1 MKNNANKT
9 TKMYRIS
16 PSTRARLEAA
26 VARVETA
33 VDVALDQ
40 GGLTPAQLG
49 ALRRELNAG
58 NRLMAAARGV
68 VADGFTMRRIK
79 NYVAAAAI
87 A

>member
-1 MKNNANKT
+1 MTTNNNKT

-16 PSTRARLEAA
+16 PSTRSRLEAA
-26 VARVETA
+26 VSRVEEA
-33 VDVALDQ
+33 VNVALDQ
-40 GGLTPAQLG
+40 GCLTPAQLG

-79 NYVAAAAI
+79 NYVTAAAI